1 MGCDRFVLKLDRS
14 AFCIHISILLTIFKK
29 EKTIM
34 PASFIQIPIE
44 LINYV
49 KAKKLSGLQY
59 SLWLFLY
66 SLDPF
71 GDRFVPIPSPE
82 AIASELNVC
91 ARRALLILE

>member
-1 MGCDRFVLKLDRS
+1 
-14 AFCIHISILLTIFKK
+14 
-29 EKTIM
+29 M